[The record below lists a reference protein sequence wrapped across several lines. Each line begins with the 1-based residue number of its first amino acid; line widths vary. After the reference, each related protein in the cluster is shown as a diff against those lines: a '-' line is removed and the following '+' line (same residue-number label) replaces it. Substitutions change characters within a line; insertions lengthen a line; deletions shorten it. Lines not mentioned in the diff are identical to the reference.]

1 MTRRKDKEEPRHRR
15 PALWERGMASLSEA
29 GTLLALSLWVAG
41 RRGDFLF
48 LLLYPAW
55 CGLWE
60 ARIRSRPIHWLLG
73 WRLAP
78 FGRFSVG
85 RSLARGLLRVLFPFL
100 HVGWRRV
107 TLFDLCTR
115 CRWTVCA
122 PLRKPSAQDAEQKPV
137 GYR

>member
-1 MTRRKDKEEPRHRR
+1 MTRRKDKEEPVHRR
-15 PALWERGMASLSEA
+15 PALWERGMASFLEA
-29 GTLLALSLWVAG
+29 VALLALSFSVA
-41 RRGDFLF
+41 RRWGDLLFLF
-48 LLLYPAW
+48 LYPAW

-60 ARIRSRPIHWLLG
+60 AKIRSRPLHWLLG
-73 WRLAP
+73 WHLAP

-85 RSLARGLLRVLFPFL
+85 RSLARGFLRVLFPFL

-115 CRWTVCA
+115 CRWMVSA
-122 PLRKPSAQDAEQKPV
+122 PIRKLPARDAEEKPV